1 MQGDQ
6 QRDTDTRLRDP
17 SCPKVRIPIPAQKSF
32 NSGSLPGRSKKE
44 QHKKL
49 EHDVSMRLH
58 YSRQPS
64 EERQAA
70 SSPMGRETFL
80 PTRSYDVSERRDA
93 VESLPSYYEQH
104 ELANQYHKYTPQQR
118 GGNQNR
124 SNPKSHHRVSTIP
137 RPHDYRASSQV
148 HLPLSSH
155 NDSSHEHSNQGNR
168 RQSSSS
174 RDMDLTNRNTE
185 MEVHRQQQQ
194 DGYSDDGSKK
204 SKKSLLSRAS
214 RKLKKKMIKE
224 ENNHVLPPE
233 GEIRYDEGSHYTREA
248 RDPSPT
254 MGTNSRYQNN
264 NGVKEISLPEGD
276 WVYSGKSPNQAA
288 YQGLIQAFPSLGE
301 FSSGSTIST
310 AFTNQLDGVVLS
322 PRMSQI
328 KPKAVQKQP
337 EEVTL
342 SSNHRSRSTP
352 LTSATSKA
360 SSLNASAQNDSTSL
374 ENKQHAEQA
383 RSNAKM
389 SESDVNGLRNQ
400 LARQEKLMES
410 ETKKLIE
417 ELRKQKNQFE
427 AMQGDANTKINQ
439 YTNQVESDLEAYKS
453 ECSVYRERLL
463 QMETDNAKME
473 QALRNERK
481 KVLSLEEENE
491 MLIKAAEE
499 KVGDVMTMEQAKSS
513 ELKSYMDQCE
523 KYRERV
529 LGLERKVMSME
540 SALNATSSITAT
552 LEEEKETMISELS
565 QAKANM
571 ATFKSEISD
580 KDAKIGSLQSDIAN
594 LQSASSKLEASLKD
608 VESKANDD
616 NQSIVMLENENAS
629 LLVQL
634 KEKTLMVDNFEASTA
649 KYRQIEDENA
659 SLKRKNDELTAK
671 ELQMKEEL
679 SKSEVFSSNTERL
692 RKMLSDSE
700 SYITSLQND
709 LSSARTSHH
718 QQLTDARAKYS
729 SEIDCLTTKWEIEK
743 AAKRELEIKNNNLE
757 EKVLSLEYKLS
768 EIVDQ
773 GTHQSKSQSDQLLKM
788 MEHADGLRKKLYE
801 SSDEMSV
808 MKQKLD
814 SKEQT
819 VAQLRS
825 EIQSLEEEKSKM
837 ADNVHALEGELHDFT
852 TEKTNQIKELQHYIK
867 ERDDAVAKQES
878 ISASATTEKQQQIKE
893 LNATLEDTKKNL
905 EAADE
910 ENNLLR
916 YQLSNSKKQLRKQ
929 ASDMKQQITET
940 MNNLRVEQ
948 TTLKSDVHSSIQA
961 EKAFLEKKVKEM
973 AFDCRRKLE
982 SDQLNKEMVHQ
993 ASMSSLHSQMKG
1005 IEQLLIEERKK
1016 THQLESKL
1024 EEVQS
1029 QKKVAESTIEDAC
1042 SKLGLEI
1049 RQIYLADA
1057 IDDLMLERTQAE
1069 SKIVTLNIDIKT
1081 LKSTIDSLE
1090 YDKNQL
1096 SDQMR
1101 LLSERKGKEI
1111 NELKRAFDSDRKAQ
1125 DASIDS
1131 LIASKEEE
1139 LQALRTTNDEL
1150 KEKIEK
1156 LSEEAAHLQRRSE
1169 RCEAEL
1175 KECQE
1180 ELSAAKEDS
1189 RCLNDKLS
1197 EATRDYQ
1204 AKADNLTEHYM
1215 KIEDELRIQ
1224 LNSTRREKEQAEK
1237 RIEDELNTS
1246 RQEKDTAEKKL
1257 VAQKKETDRL
1267 MDEFYSQ
1274 KEELTS
1280 RVMELTDRLDAIS
1293 NDRDVLQRQEGAL
1306 KSTIAAKEREAE
1318 ELQESV
1324 VSMKDQLQRAQNE
1337 ARQHDEMSEMA
1348 KQQVLELREVI
1359 SQYSKDLDSAKNEL
1373 EDSRRICES
1382 ERSSH
1387 AKEMSKQQ
1395 SSYEYELERV
1405 LLSLETLTFE
1415 KNSLEESLAR
1425 LKSRISQMEKT
1436 KSKQADQILQLK
1448 TSLNEALG
1456 EALRLG
1462 SKIDADEMRHLE
1474 ITQTLSL
1481 FQEENSDLK
1490 QSLTGVE
1497 HDQSS
1502 FNERL
1507 GKLSLEKDNL
1517 QQELSAK
1524 EVQLY
1529 EALKSLTHFELKLA
1543 KVEQERDQREQVSD
1557 NALKEVERLQKS
1569 TASLESENEELIG
1582 QISILQLDSN
1592 ADKLYKELLDKMKA
1606 KEIQHQEEFYKMSIL
1621 VDSLKSRLAAVT
1633 QEKDNLEAV
1642 NNEKIKALQIN
1653 LESIKQQLLK
1663 KQRLSDDTS
1672 SISSKTSKSYLKQT
1686 VVELEESVDAIKS
1699 QYENKV
1705 RSLQH
1710 ALDSARKK
1718 IEKYERKISDLTNL
1732 LEENASVVDVLHTK
1746 LKMKGKQRP
1755 QAQRQRARSPF
1766 RSPES
1771 EESEVSY

>member
-32 NSGSLPGRSKKE
+32 NSGSLPGRSKKD
-44 QHKKL
+44 KKL

-499 KVGDVMTMEQAKSS
+499 KVGDVMTMKQAKSS

-867 ERDDAVAKQES
+867 ERDDAVAKQEN

-973 AFDCRRKLE
+973 TFDCRRKLE

-1125 DASIDS
+1125 DA
-1131 LIASKEEE
+1131 
-1139 LQALRTTNDEL
+1139 T
-1150 KEKIEK
+1150 
-1156 LSEEAAHLQRRSE
+1156 
-1169 RCEAEL
+1169 
-1175 KECQE
+1175 
-1180 ELSAAKEDS
+1180 
-1189 RCLNDKLS
+1189 
-1197 EATRDYQ
+1197 TRDYQ

-1359 SQYSKDLDSAKNEL
+1359 SQYSNDLDSAKNEL

-1557 NALKEVERLQKS
+1557 NALKEVERLQNS